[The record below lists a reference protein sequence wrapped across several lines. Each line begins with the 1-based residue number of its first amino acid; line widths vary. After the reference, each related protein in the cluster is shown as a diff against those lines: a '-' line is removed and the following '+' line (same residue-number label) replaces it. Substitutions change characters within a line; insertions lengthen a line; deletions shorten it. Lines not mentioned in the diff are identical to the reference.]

1 VPAAALVFRSSGPH
15 VAVVDSGG
23 RVNFRKVTIS
33 RDDGNM
39 VEVGSGL
46 SPGDRVALN
55 ISSRIAE
62 GETVAIGES
71 GDGKSA
77 VAAKAR

>member
-1 VPAAALVFRSSGPH
+1 
-15 VAVVDSGG
+15 VAVVDGTG

-46 SPGDRVALN
+46 SSGDRVALN
-55 ISSRIAE
+55 ISSRIAD
-62 GETVAIGES
+62 GETVAIGVP

-77 VAAKAR
+77 VAAQAR